1 MTTINL
7 VNSPEEKFLRTVCTE
22 VSDFDDTLKTQISQ
36 LMEVANAHR
45 SECAGLSMNQI
56 WKLDGPIPRVFIIQ
70 AETGWEIFINPK
82 IVRSWNKTVKDFEGC
97 LSVPKVLVKKERA
110 RHIRVEFVDSNFNKV
125 EMELYDFAARVF
137 QHELDHLDGKTFL
150 DE

>member
-7 VNSPEEKFLRTVCTE
+7 VNSPEEKFLRTTCTE
-22 VSDFDDTLKTQISQ
+22 VTDFGEVLKTQISH
-36 LMEVANAHR
+36 LMEVANEHR

-56 WKLDGPIPRVFIIQ
+56 WKLDGAIPRVFITQ
-70 AETGWEIFINPK
+70 ADFEWEIFINPK
-82 IVRSWNKTVKDFEGC
+82 ITRSWNKTIKEFEGC

-110 RHIRVEFVDSNFNKV
+110 RHIRVEYIDKNFNKA
-125 EMELYDFAARVF
+125 ETELYDFAARVF